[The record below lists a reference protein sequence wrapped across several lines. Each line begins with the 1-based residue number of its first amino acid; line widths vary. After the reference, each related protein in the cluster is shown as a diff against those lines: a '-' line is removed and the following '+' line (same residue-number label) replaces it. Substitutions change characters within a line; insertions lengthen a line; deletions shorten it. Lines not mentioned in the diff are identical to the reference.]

1 MVSHGINSDEFR
13 EGVQRGQLA
22 MCSPQNVLCFSE
34 TPYYYVYSINEN
46 LYSAPS
52 TSLLRG
58 VPDSGQAEK
67 RSLEELVKLNQSLHT
82 CIIIIFA
89 YWRKEH
95 VTTVGVAAYEQQA
108 LKNVI
113 KLVRYLGLKK
123 Y

>member
-1 MVSHGINSDEFR
+1 MSSERVE
-13 EGVQRGQLA
+13 LA
-22 MCSPQNVLCFSE
+22 MCSSQNVLCFSE
-34 TPYYYVYSINEN
+34 TPYYYYVYSINEN
-46 LYSAPS
+46 LLSAPS

-67 RSLEELVKLNQSLHT
+67 GTLEELVKLNQSCHT